1 MLGTKFRGRA
11 GIGLVGLALTAAL
24 VVPVALGRPGA
35 APKVL
40 GSPTAGKVVFASF
53 CTACHMINGVS
64 GAGTIGPNLSKVT
77 PALDENTI
85 VKAVTCGGATVM
97 TKAAVAKYT
106 TTMPPYGPPSL
117 TQKQVNDVSAFIF
130 TTTHPKGAVPKVV
143 VVVPQKCPSA

>member
-1 MLGTKFRGRA
+1 MAGKFTGRA
-11 GIGLVGLALTAAL
+11 GIGLAALALAAAF
-24 VVPVALGRPGA
+24 VVPVALGGKGA

-40 GSPTAGKVVFASF
+40 GSPAAGKTVFTSF
-53 CTACHMINGVS
+53 CTACHMIKGVA
-64 GAGTIGPNLSKVT
+64 GAGTIGPNLSTVT

-85 VKAVTCGGATVM
+85 IKAVTCGGATVM
-97 TKAAVAKYT
+97 TKAAIAKYT